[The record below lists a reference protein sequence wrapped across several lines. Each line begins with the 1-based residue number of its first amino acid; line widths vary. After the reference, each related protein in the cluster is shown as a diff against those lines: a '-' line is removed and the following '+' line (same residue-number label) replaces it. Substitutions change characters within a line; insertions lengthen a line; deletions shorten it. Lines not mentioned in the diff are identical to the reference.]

1 MLPPARPA
9 VIPGIAILMGI
20 LALPMV
26 LFGVL
31 FFTLDFPFPL
41 LCGIAALIGL
51 GDAIAAAGL
60 YTMQRWARPAA
71 IVFLILT
78 ALFVIG
84 AVPAA
89 ILIYYLYKPEVKAA
103 YGQGPP
109 VPPRMYGMAPP
120 YVPDPWAYRPPPPQ
134 YVPGLPP
141 TAPRPT
147 SCANC
152 GAPLDAAGVYFS
164 G

>member
-1 MLPPARPA
+1 
-9 VIPGIAILMGI
+9 MGI

-109 VPPRMYGMAPP
+109 GP
-120 YVPDPWAYRPPPPQ
+120 
-134 YVPGLPP
+134 PP

-152 GAPLDAAGVYFS
+152 GAPLDAAGVYCS
-164 G
+164 ACGARVP